1 MRDPTD
7 LPHDGTIDI
16 TANNAYIVTMAVLN
30 IRNLPEDVHARLRV
44 RAAEA
49 GRSMEAEAREILTTV
64 CRVDEAKRPASTLQD
79 LVDELYGADKP
90 EGVVQFLLNER
101 RREAQ
106 NQ

>member
-1 MRDPTD
+1 M
-7 LPHDGTIDI
+7 IDI

-30 IRNLPEDVHARLRV
+30 IRNLPDDVHARLRV

-64 CRVDEAKRPASTLQD
+64 CRADEAKRPASILQD

-90 EGVVQFLLNER
+90 EGIVQSLLDER